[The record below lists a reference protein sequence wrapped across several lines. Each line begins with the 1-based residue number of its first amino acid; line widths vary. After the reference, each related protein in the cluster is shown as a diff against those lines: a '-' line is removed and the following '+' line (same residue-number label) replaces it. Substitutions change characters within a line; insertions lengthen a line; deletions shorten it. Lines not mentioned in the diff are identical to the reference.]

1 MNKVIIISA
10 PSGAGKS
17 TLINHLIEQDLPLG
31 FSISAT
37 NRKPRKGEIDGKHY
51 YFFDTDTF
59 RQRVDNKEFVEWEE
73 VYKDRLYGTLK
84 TEIERIKTMKKT
96 PIFDLDV
103 EGGLKI
109 KKVFGDHALAIFV
122 KPPSVKTLRRR
133 LTDRQTDSAEDID
146 RRVEKATKELEREVD
161 FDRIIVND
169 KLEKAKLEIEKL
181 VREFIKE
188 NNTSLDYD

>member
-17 TLINHLIEQDLPLG
+17 TLIHHLIDQDLPLG

-37 NRKPRKGEIDGKHY
+37 NRKPRKGEVDGKHY

-59 RQRVDNKEFVEWEE
+59 KQRIENKEFVEWEE
-73 VYKDRLYGTLK
+73 VYKDQFYGTLK
-84 TEIERIKTMKKT
+84 TEIERIKSMRKT

-103 EGGLKI
+103 EGGIKI
-109 KKVFGDHALAIFV
+109 KKVFGDYALAIFI
-122 KPPSVKTLRRR
+122 KPPSISTLKKR
-133 LTDRQTDSAEDID
+133 LIDRKTDSKEDIEK
-146 RRVEKATKELEREVD
+146 RIEKATEELKREKN
-161 FDRIIVND
+161 FDIVIVND
-169 KLEKAKLEIEKL
+169 KLEQTKRDIEKL

-188 NNTSLDYD
+188 NNTHIDD